1 MVTRKL
7 ELGGKFV
14 KGAIKRLKRQK
25 KWPPRDRLGE
35 LFGSN
40 LITKEAE
47 RLTGQTVGKETRNL
61 GKTLKKGTGK
71 IAKVRAIRDT
81 LKSKMKKVLD
91 QKQKTRMLGLI
102 ESLKKLGLKKYPKTG
117 LKTPKVAGE
126 KNLKKY
132 RKTISNLNKY
142 EEKMHRVNRA
152 LIDKARKKPTLHK
165 EGGLIK
171 KPKSIRIAKR
181 GWGKVIR

>member
-1 MVTRKL
+1 MVKRKL

-14 KGAIKRLKRQK
+14 RGAIKRLKRKK

-40 LITKEAE
+40 LLTKEAE

-71 IAKVRAIRDT
+71 IAKVRAIRGT
-81 LKSKMKKVLD
+81 LESKMKKVIGKIHNKARL
-91 QKQKTRMLGLI
+91 LGVI
-102 ESLKKLGLKKYPKTG
+102 EGLKKYPKTG
-117 LKTPKVAGE
+117 VLKAPKIAGI

-142 EEKMHRVNRA
+142 EEKIHRVNKA
-152 LIDKARKKPTLHK
+152 LIDKVRKKPTLHK

-181 GWGKVIR
+181 GWGKAIR